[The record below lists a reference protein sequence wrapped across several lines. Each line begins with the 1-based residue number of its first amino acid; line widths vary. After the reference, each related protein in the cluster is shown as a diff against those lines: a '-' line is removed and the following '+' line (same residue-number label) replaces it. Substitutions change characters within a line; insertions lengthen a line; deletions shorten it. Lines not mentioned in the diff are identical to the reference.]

1 MTDLA
6 MGRDGAFDIGKVIER
21 TFGVIGANFPT
32 LFGLALVLAALP
44 QAVAALALSPS
55 AAGVPNLS
63 PLWALGSLVAV
74 VASFVL
80 QAAVVHASVVDLNGG
95 KASFGDGLR
104 VGMSNFLPVLGISIL
119 MTIGIAL
126 GMVLLIVPG
135 VMLAI
140 AWSVAVP
147 AQVVEK
153 TGVIQSFGRSAALT
167 RGSRWAIFGLFF
179 VYLLLAFGF
188 MIVAGLIFAAL
199 SFVTGGPESL
209 VMRGVITPLLQAV
222 TSMVGASGAAAVYY
236 ELRSKKEGVGPQELA
251 AVFD

>member
-6 MGRDGAFDIGKVIER
+6 MGRSGAFDIGKVIER
-21 TFGVIGANFPT
+21 TFGVVGANFPT

-95 KASFGDGLR
+95 KASFGDSLG
-104 VGMSNFLPVLGISIL
+104 VGMANFLPVLGISIL
-119 MTIGIAL
+119 MTIGIAF
-126 GMVLLIVPG
+126 GMILLVVPG
-135 VMLAI
+135 VMMAV

-153 TGVIQSFGRSAALT
+153 TGVIQSFSRSAELT

-188 MIVAGLIFAAL
+188 MLVAGLIFAAL
-199 SFVTGGPESL
+199 SFMTGGPESL

-222 TSMVGASGAAAVYY
+222 TSMIGASGAAAVYY

>member
-95 KASFGDGLR
+95 KASFGDSLR

-119 MTIGIAL
+119 MTIGIAF
-126 GMVLLIVPG
+126 GMILLIVPG
-135 VMLAI
+135 VMMAV

-153 TGVIQSFGRSAALT
+153 TGVIQSFSRSAELT

-188 MIVAGLIFAAL
+188 MLVAGLIFAAL
-199 SFVTGGPESL
+199 SFMTGGPESL

-222 TSMVGASGAAAVYY
+222 TSMIGASGAAAIYY

>member
-6 MGRDGAFDIGKVIER
+6 MGRSGAFDIGKVIER
-21 TFGVIGANFPT
+21 TFGVVGANFPT

-55 AAGVPNLS
+55 AAGAPNLS

-95 KASFGDGLR
+95 KASFGDSLR

-119 MTIGIAL
+119 MTIGIAF
-126 GMVLLIVPG
+126 GMILLIVPG
-135 VMLAI
+135 VMMAV

-153 TGVIQSFGRSAALT
+153 TGVFQSFSRSAELT

-179 VYLLLAFGF
+179 VYLLLDLDQLGF
-188 MIVAGLIFAAL
+188 ARRHVREASAPVGRGDEIVCGLVLLA
-199 SFVTGGPESL
+199 VGTGDGDGFFYES
-209 VMRGVITPLLQAV
+209 VESRA
-222 TSMVGASGAAAVYY
+222 
-236 ELRSKKEGVGPQELA
+236 
-251 AVFD
+251 